1 MNAQFSD
8 YLTSFDWSNLT
19 SRILATSSQ
28 EIEIALAREGKG
40 GIDDLIALLS
50 PLASQHYLEDMAAL
64 SNRLTQQRFGKAI
77 RLFAPMYL
85 SNECNNVCDYC
96 GFSMHNKIARK
107 TLTDIEILKE
117 AGILKQR
124 GFEHVL
130 LVTGESSRK
139 VGIDY
144 LCHALDLLRPHFANL
159 SIEVQ
164 PLDQNDYG
172 KLIDHGLHAVMVYQ
186 ETYNHQSYQKHHI
199 KGKKTL
205 FDWRLNT
212 PDRLGK
218 AGVNK
223 IGLGCLFG
231 LTADWRTD
239 ALFAGMHLGYL
250 EKRYWKTSYSM
261 AFPRIRPYE
270 GENIVAANL
279 SDKDLVQ
286 LYCAFRI
293 FNHEL
298 ELTLSTRESPNL
310 RENLLP
316 LGVTTMSAGSKTNPG
331 GYASQDESLEQFEIS
346 DERTPEQIASMLK
359 SKGYDPVWK
368 DWDLSYDSSVISQPA
383 DTWTDQSLHTET
395 ILN

>member
-1 MNAQFSD
+1 MKAQFSD
-8 YLTSFDWSNLT
+8 H
-19 SRILATSSQ
+19 LATFNWRDLSKKISAIRGNDV
-28 EIEIALAREGKG
+28 ETALAREGKG
-40 GIDDLIALLS
+40 GVRDLIALLS
-50 PLASQHYLEDMAAL
+50 PVASESYLEEMATL
-64 SNRLTQQRFGKAI
+64 SNRLTQQRFGKTI

-96 GFSMHNKIARK
+96 GFSMYNKITRK
-107 TLTDIEILKE
+107 TLSDIEILKE
-117 AGILKQR
+117 AGILKKR

-130 LVTGESSRK
+130 LVTGESNRL
-139 VGIDY
+139 VGIKY

-159 SIEVQ
+159 SMEVQ
-164 PLDQNDYG
+164 PLEEKDYA
-172 KLIDHGLHAVMVYQ
+172 KLIEHGLHAVMVYQ
-186 ETYNHQSYQKHHI
+186 ETYEQQSYRSHHI

-205 FDWRLNT
+205 FEWRLNT

-218 AGVNK
+218 AEVNK

-239 ALFAGMHLGYL
+239 ALCAGLHLNYL

-270 GENIVAANL
+270 GGNIVAANL
-279 SDKDLVQ
+279 SDRDLVQ

-298 ELTLSTRESPNL
+298 ELTLSTRESPLL

-331 GYASQDESLEQFEIS
+331 GYASNDDSLEQFEVSDGRSPQHIS
-346 DERTPEQIASMLK
+346 SMLK
-359 SKGYDPVWK
+359 SRGYDPVWK
-368 DWDLSYDSSVISQPA
+368 DWDPSYDSALFAQMHGKSNHTTSKAVSV
-383 DTWTDQSLHTET
+383 
-395 ILN
+395 LN